1 MVAPFLHEKDLPVA
15 KGGTLGFDAER
26 KNAEIEAHYE
36 RLEKAEE
43 SGKSGGGKSEE
54 KEGDGG
60 GKSEDTMDESK

>member
-1 MVAPFLHEKDLPVA
+1 
-15 KGGTLGFDAER
+15 LGFDAER
-26 KNAEIEAHYE
+26 KNAEIEAQYE

-54 KEGDGG
+54 KEGDGD